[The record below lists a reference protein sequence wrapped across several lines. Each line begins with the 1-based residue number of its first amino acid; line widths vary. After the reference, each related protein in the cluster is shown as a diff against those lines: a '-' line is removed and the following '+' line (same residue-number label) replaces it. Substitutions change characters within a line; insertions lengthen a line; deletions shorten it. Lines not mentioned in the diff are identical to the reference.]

1 MSTEP
6 LGIPE
11 VGLQLLQSDL
21 QRLEHRLRDEKFARE
36 LYRAL
41 AGNRWEKDGEA
52 VALSWKRAE
61 EFVNALRKGHGQP
74 PLQLFQ
80 TGGEGEVDS
89 TVQGELE
96 PLGWKF
102 EPVDTSEPDPAHL
115 DSPEDSPPRDHGER
129 MRERRS

>member
-1 MSTEP
+1 M
-6 LGIPE
+6 GIPE

-21 QRLEHRLRDEKFARE
+21 QRLEDRLRDEKFAHE

-61 EFVNALRKGHGQP
+61 EFVNALRKGHDRP

-80 TGGEGEVDS
+80 TGGEGSLDS
-89 TVQGELE
+89 TVLAELV
-96 PLGWKF
+96 PLGWKV
-102 EPVDTSEPDPAHL
+102 EPLDTSGPDPAHL
-115 DSPEDSPPRDHGER
+115 DSPEDSPPRDQGER
-129 MRERRS
+129 MRERRG

>member
-6 LGIPE
+6 AGIPE

-21 QRLEHRLRDEKFARE
+21 QRLEDRLRDEKFSRE

-61 EFVNALRKGHGQP
+61 EFVNALRKGHDRP
-74 PLQLFQ
+74 PLELFQ
-80 TGGEGEVDS
+80 TGGEGQLDS
-89 TVQGELE
+89 TVRAALE
-96 PLGWKF
+96 PLGWKV
-102 EPVDTSEPDPAHL
+102 EPLDTSEPDPAHL
-115 DSPEDSPPRDHGER
+115 DSPEDSPPRDHGQR
-129 MRERRS
+129 MRERRG

>member
-1 MSTEP
+1 VT
-6 LGIPE
+6 LPE

-21 QRLEHRLRDEKFARE
+21 QQLEDRLRDEKFARE

-61 EFVNALRKGHGQP
+61 EFVNALRKGHARP
-74 PLQLFQ
+74 PLELFQ

-89 TVQGELE
+89 TVRTELE
-96 PLGWKF
+96 RFGWRVQPL
-102 EPVDTSEPDPAHL
+102 DTSAPDPAHL
-115 DSPEDSPPRDHGER
+115 DSPEDSPPRDHGAR
-129 MRERRS
+129 MRQQRGAT

>member
-1 MSTEP
+1 M
-6 LGIPE
+6 GIPE

-21 QRLEHRLRDEKFARE
+21 QRLEDRLHDEKFARE

-61 EFVNALRKGHGQP
+61 EFVNALRKGHDRP

-80 TGGEGEVDS
+80 TGGEGNLDS
-89 TVQGELE
+89 TVLAALE
-96 PLGWKF
+96 PLGWKV
-102 EPVDTSEPDPAHL
+102 EPLDTSEPDPAHL
-115 DSPEDSPPRDHGER
+115 DSPEDSPPRDQGQR
-129 MRERRS
+129 MRERRG